1 MRAEPQRRSEISS
14 AENKKENEEKR
25 ERRQKTMQ
33 ETKNMTKNQEEE
45 DHRLIETA
53 GGMAGGRRW
62 KAPAPL
68 FLNASLRDAQSGC
81 GV

>member
-1 MRAEPQRRSEISS
+1 
-14 AENKKENEEKR
+14 
-25 ERRQKTMQ
+25 MQ
-33 ETKNMTKNQEEE
+33 ETKQEHDQEEE

>member
-1 MRAEPQRRSEISS
+1 MRAESQRRSEISS

-53 GGMAGGRRW
+53 GGRRW
-62 KAPAPL
+62 KAPSPPIFERL
-68 FLNASLRDAQSGC
+68 TSLRDAQSGC